1 MMTTGNITALFIAV
15 SLALLPTGAHAAQ
28 SDVIET
34 SVGPLTITFIGH
46 GTLMMDVGRTVI
58 HIDPWSRLADY
69 ATLPGADIILVT
81 HQHGDHLDPDA
92 IAEVRADETAVIC
105 PPVCAEA
112 LPGARVLKN
121 GTSATVHGIT
131 VEAVAAYNIAS
142 TRPNG
147 IPYHPKDEGNG
158 YIVNIG
164 DTRVYIAGD
173 TEYIPEM
180 DAIDDIDI
188 AFLPV
193 NLPYTM
199 TPEMCVEAA
208 RAIGPGI
215 LYPYHYGET
224 DTGRIVELL
233 AGDTDI
239 AVRIR
244 DLK

>member
-1 MMTTGNITALFIAV
+1 MITTGSIAALFIAV
-15 SLALLPTGAHAAQ
+15 SLALLPTGAHAVQ

-46 GTLMMDVGRTVI
+46 GTLMMDVGGTVI

-69 ATLPGADIILVT
+69 TTLPDADIILVT

-92 IAEVRADETAVIC
+92 IAKVRADETTIIC

-112 LPGARVLKN
+112 LPGARVLEN
-121 GTSATVHGIT
+121 GTSATVHGLT
-131 VEAVAAYNIAS
+131 VEAVAAYNIAN

-147 IPYHPKDEGNG
+147 VLYHPKGEGNG
-158 YIVNIG
+158 YIVTIG

-173 TEYIPEM
+173 TENTPEM
-180 DAIDDIDI
+180 DALEDIDI

-208 RAIGPGI
+208 RAFRPRI

-224 DTGRIVELL
+224 DTARIVELL
-233 AGDTDI
+233 ASDTDI
-239 AVRIR
+239 EVRIR
-244 DLK
+244 DLE